1 MKKDDIRKKKHNWFF
16 KIMCLIIFVFLMDI
30 SLSSYK
36 AKTEDKSNTQSDSG
50 ETNTGVTFS
59 EKKDIE
65 RENTVNSRDWTFSDD
80 IENSVY
86 LTSSGAIYINEES
99 TIVLSLYS
107 THLFTGDIALYLND
121 TFLGMMHDDGL
132 DGDQKANDGKYSY
145 TATINSTV
153 LSEKYDFYAVCGAL
167 TSEHEVLYS
176 YNHGISDEEWKE
188 QELLSDAVN
197 KKLQEY
203 LVNGFVPYDKKNYVY
218 DELYRFVLSYVEENN
233 INVLEVNREKSCIS
247 ILFSSGIP
255 MIIDI
260 PLEGVES
267 SSNDIIDNIEISV
280 IEPYYSSGADLL
292 PSFND
297 NAYYFQKKVPFCSV
311 DKILKDEDVSIE
323 NIISAFIPNSIII
336 WHGHGGHS
344 EKYGSLLCLTIKNN
358 ESFKK
363 KYENDIEK
371 SRIIILKD
379 GTITL
384 SSKFF
389 DEYLNDI
396 NNSFVYLGACHSLET
411 NSLAESFLNKGA
423 ELVVGFSDTVYAS
436 YDSAVM
442 EELSKE
448 LCMRNIFSY
457 RSFIMAYS
465 DIVSKLGEDDL
476 EYAKNYMA
484 LESYKDERASFS
496 YAGNVYYHI
505 DKARTDS
512 FFKDIGL
519 LYDTAKEKVIDLAKK
534 VKGRLQEKFGDNLKS
549 IFRELLENILIE
561 ILNFIENIC
570 KIITQICEGLFFNIR
585 MEENNV
591 HKYY

>member
-1 MKKDDIRKKKHNWFF
+1 MKKESARKKKHNWFF
-16 KIMCLIIFVFLMDI
+16 RIMCLVVFVFLIDI
-30 SLSSYK
+30 SISSYK
-36 AKTEDKSNTQSDSG
+36 VKTEDKSNTQSDSG
-50 ETNTGVTFS
+50 ETNAEVTFS
-59 EKKDIE
+59 EKNDTE
-65 RENTVNSRDWTFSDD
+65 SENTVNSRDWVFSDD
-80 IENSVY
+80 IEDSVY
-86 LTSSGAIYINEES
+86 LTSSDAIYINEES

-153 LSEKYDFYAVCGAL
+153 LNEKYDFYAVCGAL

-176 YNHGISDEEWKE
+176 YNHKTSFSDYAESLAFMNSMNEELEK
-188 QELLSDAVN
+188 
-197 KKLQEY
+197 Y
-203 LVNGFVPYDKKNYVY
+203 CVNGYVPWENKNETLDILYEFALDY
-218 DELYRFVLSYVEENN
+218 IDEHEIV
-233 INVLEVNREKSCIS
+233 VLEMHKESDSIS
-247 ILFSSGIP
+247 FLCGDGMSFLIQ
-255 MIIDI
+255 I

-267 SSNDIIDNIEISV
+267 SDSNIEIFA
-280 IEPYYSSGADLL
+280 IEPFCSAGDVPLN
-292 PSFND
+292 SFD
-297 NAYYFQKKVPFCSV
+297 SNAEYIANKVPFCSYEHRLI
-311 DKILKDEDVSIE
+311 DNDMTIEDIINAFSE
-323 NIISAFIPNSIII
+323 NNIIL
-336 WHGHGGHS
+336 WHGHGGHNANGPFLMTNI
-344 EKYGSLLCLTIKNN
+344 EYTEDVFIKYPYAVDYNQLVLVDNKIGIS
-358 ESFKK
+358 
-363 KYENDIEK
+363 
-371 SRIIILKD
+371 SRFI
-379 GTITL
+379 
-384 SSKFF
+384 
-389 DEYLNDI
+389 DEYFNNLD
-396 NNSFVYLGACHSLET
+396 NSFVYLGACHSLET

-442 EELSKE
+442 EKLSKE

-465 DIVSKLGEDDL
+465 NIVNKLGEDDL
-476 EYAKNYMA
+476 EYAKSYMA

-512 FFKDIGL
+512 FFKDMGL
-519 LYDTAKEKVIDLAKK
+519 LYDTAKEKVMDLANK

-549 IFRELLENILIE
+549 IFRGLLENILME

-570 KIITQICEGLFFNIR
+570 KMITQICEGLFFSIR

-591 HKYY
+591 YKYY